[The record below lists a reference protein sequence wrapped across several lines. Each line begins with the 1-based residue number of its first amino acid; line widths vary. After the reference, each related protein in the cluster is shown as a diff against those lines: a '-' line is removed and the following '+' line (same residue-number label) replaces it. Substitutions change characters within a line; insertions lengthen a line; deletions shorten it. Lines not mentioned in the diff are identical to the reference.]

1 MQFAQ
6 VRQVIVFTHDA
17 VFAGDLLRVATE
29 EGVIH
34 TARSVER
41 RGPTSQPGFCRD
53 DHPWKAKDAQSRL
66 GTLKQ
71 DLVRL
76 RKESDNWDEDTCER
90 EIGSWAGRLSETW
103 ERFVS
108 QDLAGA
114 LFDRGTEEVRPTML
128 KVLEKFTPQDNKEFQ
143 ECYKRVSRWA
153 TRHDKSAALNY
164 VPPAIDELETEL
176 QRASDWYDRVKKY
189 KN

>member
-1 MQFAQ
+1 M
-6 VRQVIVFTHDA
+6 
-17 VFAGDLLRVATE
+17 
-29 EGVIH
+29 
-34 TARSVER
+34 
-41 RGPTSQPGFCRD
+41 
-53 DHPWKAKDAQSRL
+53 
-66 GTLKQ
+66 
-71 DLVRL
+71 
-76 RKESDNWDEDTCER
+76 RKE
-90 EIGSWAGRLSETW
+90 IGGRSPLGDV

-128 KVLEKFTPQDNKEFQ
+128 KVLEKFTPQDNKDFQ

-164 VPPAIDELETEL
+164 VPPTVEELEAEL
-176 QRASDWYDRVKKY
+176 QRAYDWYDRVKKY